1 MRFLTEKIRHLKIG
15 WNEREL
21 TERDFYRLC
30 KRFKIKVT
38 EMPLTTGGFYY
49 RVMGLDFIAVD
60 SRLPREKKL
69 LVLFH
74 ELGHFLF
81 HTPESGA
88 TANFHGI
95 GRRTRIECEADVFA
109 VCALLPSK
117 LIETRSVQELIEV
130 DGFAP
135 EIVAERIAVRERYG
149 I

>member
-21 TERDFYRLC
+21 TETDFYRLC

-38 EMPLTTGGFYY
+38 EMPLATGGFYY
-49 RVMGLDFIAVD
+49 RVMGRDFIAID
-60 SRLPREKKL
+60 SKLSQEKKL

-88 TANFHGI
+88 TANFHGV
-95 GRRTRIECEADVFA
+95 GRRTRVEREADVFA
-109 VCALLPSK
+109 LCSLIPKK
-117 LIETRSVQELIEV
+117 LIETTNPQELV
-130 DGFAP
+130 DEGGFTP
-135 EIVAERIAVRERYG
+135 EIVAERLAVLERYG

>member
-21 TERDFYRLC
+21 TETDFYRLC
-30 KRFKIKVT
+30 RRFKIKVV
-38 EMPLTTGGFYY
+38 EMPLRTGGFYY
-49 RVMGLDFIAVD
+49 RVMGRDFIAVD

-88 TANFHGI
+88 TANFHGV
-95 GRRTRIECEADVFA
+95 GRRTRVEREADVFA
-109 VCALLPSK
+109 LCALIPK
-117 LIETRSVQELIEV
+117 LWIETKTLQELV
-130 DGFAP
+130 DQDGFTP
-135 EIVAERIAVRERYG
+135 EIVAERLAVFEHYRV
-149 I
+149 